1 MAFKIAGRPD
11 CFANGLHQRSMFF
24 KLAAIEAVAVN
35 LITVSEVTYEFDLRV
50 CQLLKGVRRNCLMAS
65 PPGLEPGITA

>member
-24 KLAAIEAVAVN
+24 KLAAIEAVAV
-35 LITVSEVTYEFDLRV
+35 TVVTFSEAIHEFDPR
-50 CQLLKGVRRNCLMAS
+50 VRR
-65 PPGLEPGITA
+65 